1 MNKGGFEWSRFKW
14 WNKTFDLVGRCKN
27 AKLQDFNEPF
37 SSVFCNHFLV
47 KIKSILSKQHI
58 LHILGLL
65 PLKSKFIFHCM
76 QFYNCKYFAQ
86 SCKGQGTK
94 NALTSICLNFITTQ
108 QSSGARS
115 GLAGMFFKVGNL
127 IRNFFDNNWAR
138 GKQNYSTT
146 EQKEEN
152 FSFETQK
159 LHIPNST
166 SQFQVTFLPTSPILL
181 RLKMSRNSLLQ
192 LFFIFLAVQD
202 SSRDDL
208 VSHSLS
214 DSSFDSM
221 TTMTTSAYNS

>member
-1 MNKGGFEWSRFKW
+1 MNKGGFERSKFKW

-58 LHILGLL
+58 LHILLLL
-65 PLKSKFIFHCM
+65 PLKSKFIFHCV
-76 QFYNCKYFAQ
+76 QFYNSKYFTQ
-86 SCKGQGTK
+86 SCKGQETK

-192 LFFIFLAVQD
+192 LFLFSAVQ
-202 SSRDDL
+202 SSSIGDL
-208 VSHSLS
+208 VTHSLS
-214 DSSFDSM
+214 DLSFDSM